1 MTNLEPAADPI
12 ARRAQTIVEEALV
25 DTPVVVVEGARQ
37 VGKSTLAQQ
46 VLAHRPGRLLTL
58 DDEQVLAAAQYDPAA
73 FVERQGPGVL
83 VIDEVQMAP
92 RLLRAIKAAVDAD
105 RRPGSYLLTGS
116 ANLLTMPGAQE
127 SLAGRAETVRLF
139 GFSQGELTGGS
150 DSLGQV
156 LLSGQE
162 DQLAEHQSSMGRTD
176 YLNLIETGSYPEAQ
190 TRTPRRRAAWVD
202 NYVTRLL
209 SRDADRM
216 STLAHLDR
224 LPHLLGSPGRQH
236 LRRTRQGPR
245 RRRREPPRD
254 LAPPYLDLLES
265 FGLIHTLRPWGRNLR
280 QRVVGR
286 PKVALLDTGVACR
299 LAGLTASA
307 MEITE
312 PDAARAG
319 QLLETLVA
327 AELRKQSTWSEQ
339 PFDLFHF
346 RQRSGSEVD
355 IVLETPDRRVAGIE
369 VKASSTVDP
378 RDFRGLHQLADMA
391 GPGFTLG
398 AVLHT
403 GKNALRFGPKMWALP
418 VSALWQ

>member
-1 MTNLEPAADPI
+1 LG
-12 ARRAQTIVEEALV
+12 

-37 VGKSTLAQQ
+37 VGKSTLAHQ
-46 VLAHRPGRLLTL
+46 VLAHRSGRLLTL
-58 DDEQVLAAAQYDPAA
+58 DDEQVLAAAQFDPAA
-73 FVERQGPGVL
+73 FVERHDTGLL
-83 VIDEVQMAP
+83 VIDEIQLAP

-105 RRPGSYLLTGS
+105 RRPGAYLLTGS

-156 LLSGQE
+156 LLSGHE
-162 DQLAEHQSSMGRTD
+162 GPLSAYSSSMGRAD
-176 YLNLIETGSYPEAQ
+176 YLSIIETGSYPEAQ
-190 TRTPRRRAAWVD
+190 TRTARRRGVWID

-209 SRDADRM
+209 SRDADRI

-224 LPHLLGSPGRQH
+224 LPQLLAV
-236 LRRTRQGPR
+236 
-245 RRRREPPRD
+245 
-254 LAPPYLDLLES
+254 LAANTSGELVKARVAADVNLPETSLPPYLDLLDS
-265 FGLIHTLRPWGRNLR
+265 FGLIHTLAPWGRNLR

-286 PKVALLDTGVACR
+286 RKVALLDTAVACH
-299 LAGLTASA
+299 LAGLSA
-307 MEITE
+307 AAMAITE

-327 AELRKQSTWSEQ
+327 AELRKQSTWSQQ

-378 RDFRGLHQLADMA
+378 RDFRGLHHLAEMA
-391 GPGFTLG
+391 GPRFTLG

-403 GKNALRFGPKMWALP
+403 GKNALRFGPRMWALP
-418 VSALWQ
+418 VSALWL